1 MAHLIG
7 IFRLGRDAEVRYM
20 PGGEAVAN
28 LSLAFNFGKKDSEGK
43 RPSQW
48 IDAGLWGE
56 RAEKLSQYL
65 LRGTAIYAILDDPHI
80 EVFKRRDQSE
90 AARLVARVQTIEFVG
105 GREGRSE
112 EDHRTDST
120 PAPRQQPPASR
131 PAPQAKPSAG
141 GSGFDDMDDDIP
153 F

>member
-7 IFRLGRDAEVRYM
+7 VFRLGRDAEIRYL

-28 LSLAFNFGKKDSEGK
+28 LSLAFNFGKKDTSGH

-65 LRGTAIYAILDDPHI
+65 LKGTAIYAVLEDPHI
-80 EVFKRRDQSE
+80 EVFKRRDGSE
-90 AARLVARVQTIEFVG
+90 GAKLVARVQVLEFVG
-105 GREGRSE
+105 GREGRG
-112 EDHRTDST
+112 EDER
-120 PAPRQQPPASR
+120 APEPRPQAPASR
-131 PAPQAKPSAG
+131 PAPPARPATTAA
-141 GSGFDDMDDDIP
+141 SGFEDMDDDIP